1 MEISQLDSVR
11 LDADTKI
18 RLSTLKRRTGIENW
32 NTLCRWAFCLSLAD
46 ETPLRDLRERKIGAV
61 EMSWKTFAG
70 SEDEIYR
77 ALLAQ
82 RSQRDLGA
90 TDRDSLAKTV
100 RQHIARGTARLV
112 ARRSLKSTKDLVE
125 LVLSSESV
133 TDLSRA

>member
-1 MEISQLDSVR
+1 METGQLDSVR

-18 RLSTLKRRTGIENW
+18 RLSTLKRRTGIEHW
-32 NTLCRWAFCLSLAD
+32 NTLCRWAFCLSIAD
-46 ETPLRDLRERKIGAV
+46 ESPLRDIRERQVGAI

-77 ALLAQ
+77 ALLVQ
-82 RSQRDLGA
+82 RSQTDLGA

-112 ARRSLKSTKDLVE
+112 GKRGLKSTRDLVA
-125 LVLSSESV
+125 LAPSNESAASV
-133 TDLSRA
+133 

>member
-1 MEISQLDSVR
+1 METNHLDSVR

-18 RLSTLKRRTGIENW
+18 RLTTLKRRTGIENW

-46 ETPLRDLRERKIGAV
+46 PTPLRDLRERNVGAI
-61 EMSWKTFAG
+61 EMAWKTFAG
-70 SEDEIYR
+70 SEEEIYR
-77 ALLAQ
+77 VLLTQ

-112 ARRSLKSTKDLVE
+112 AKRSLKSTKDLVE
-125 LVLSSESV
+125 LAL
-133 TDLSRA
+133 